1 MLPVFLTIFRKDC
14 QKHQGCYFKY
24 EVRSQETALI
34 AQKTCQSRC
43 SFRKIQLPQKISLF
57 ERTNVALTDGQE
69 RMKNEKDKLSREAL
83 FLIEEKGRF
92 EGGIDEIKKTIANI
106 QKTVAESVQD

>member
-1 MLPVFLTIFRKDC
+1 M
-14 QKHQGCYFKY
+14 
-24 EVRSQETALI
+24 
-34 AQKTCQSRC
+34 
-43 SFRKIQLPQKISLF
+43 PQKISLF

-69 RMKNEKDKLSREAL
+69 RMKNDKDKLSREAL

-106 QKTVAESVQD
+106 SMKLEEELANLEEIEAQTFTW